1 MPFVFGIIGV
11 VLVVS
16 GVRGT
21 TSQLTALVK
30 SDFTGTPN
38 YLEWMVAIFLV
49 GAVGYIKELHTLSR
63 MFMAIVVIGLL
74 WSNKGVFS
82 QFTSGIETQQQ
93 VPQSFGTALADAYGN
108 PEPQTTSVQPS
119 DALQIGQ
126 SLLSNSGVE

>member
-1 MPFVFGIIGV
+1 MPFVFGIIGI

-49 GAVGYIKELHTLSR
+49 GAVGYIKELNTISR
-63 MFMAIVVIGLL
+63 MFMALVVIGLL

-82 QFTSGIETQQQ
+82 QFTSGIEQPAEQ
-93 VPQSFGTALADAYGN
+93 VPSGFNLALN
-108 PEPQTTSVQPS
+108 NMFETPTPETTSVQPT
-119 DALQIGQ
+119 DTLQLAENALQNTNI
-126 SLLSNSGVE
+126 